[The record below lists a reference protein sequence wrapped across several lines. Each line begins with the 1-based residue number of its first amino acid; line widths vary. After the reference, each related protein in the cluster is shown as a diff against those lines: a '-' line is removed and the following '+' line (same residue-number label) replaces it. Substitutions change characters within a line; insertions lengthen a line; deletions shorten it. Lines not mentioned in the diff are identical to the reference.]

1 LPVKVLVVS
10 PNTAAFRIQY
20 FPSAR
25 SRVTR
30 MMSNSLE
37 GAADEVVIDL
47 DLSAH
52 PTYRV
57 DRLDCV
63 QRLTSTTA
71 TNWTLIS
78 ARLP

>member
-1 LPVKVLVVS
+1 
-10 PNTAAFRIQY
+10 
-20 FPSAR
+20 
-25 SRVTR
+25 

-52 PTYRV
+52 LTYRV